1 MIYEN
6 HIKTGR
12 ETKTGQ
18 PFFFTFPP
26 WAALLAQNVHS
37 APITQQAEK
46 LSFARAKRE

>member
-6 HIKTGR
+6 HIKTRR

-26 WAALLAQNVHS
+26 WAAFSTDWYSEPVLNAFHFCN
-37 APITQQAEK
+37 
-46 LSFARAKRE
+46 RAMGDI